1 MAEEKNKT
9 INQNKNNDPKRN
21 PILIAVILLLSL
33 LGLFFAAKNLIPRVL
48 VYLTQAA
55 RPTDYS
61 LSNSYVFGAPL
72 SATADGQTKIRVSAF
87 LLNDEGRG
95 VPDKQIDLNVVPRGN
110 ASGTPQVNQVQPKT
124 DKFGKAVFEVSSTS
138 SGQYVATA
146 VVDGM
151 EIPQTVT
158 LTFK

>member
-1 MAEEKNKT
+1 MANKDKKVVE
-9 INQNKNNDPKRN
+9 NEDKRN
-21 PILIAVILLLSL
+21 PFLIIIILLISL
-33 LGLFFAAKNLIPRVL
+33 IGLLFAARNLIPQVL

-72 SATADGQTKIRVSAF
+72 SALADGQTKIRVSAF
-87 LLNDEGRG
+87 LLSDEGRG
-95 VPDKQIDLNVVPRGN
+95 VPDKQINLDVVPKGGTT
-110 ASGTPQVNQVQPKT
+110 GTPQVKQVQPMT
-124 DKFGKAVFEVSSTS
+124 DTYGKAVFEVTSTT

-146 VVDGM
+146 AVDGM
-151 EIPQTVT
+151 TIPQTVT